1 MVTLAKRAASLWIS
15 VAALGAGLI
24 AFPSSA
30 AAAPP
35 TVPGCVPKPSSNS
48 DSCVRGTV
56 RASDGAIGSSL
67 EPARVGIRT
76 RSVFNPTGDETSS
89 VTLRFDQNI
98 ALNLAGIPTC
108 PASELSGKSVAQ
120 AYEQCG
126 PGADGSP
133 PSEGNAYLSAP
144 GNVSG
149 IASTVPSANLTAC
162 TMIFKGADDNHVTL
176 YSRAPVTPVTG
187 CNNPA
192 TNTAGSVSVIFT
204 GTLSHMPVSSPYDV
218 VLTVA
223 NVDAATPA
231 LDDFYATLS
240 RGNAFRARCPNP
252 TYKHRLVGVFDYT
265 STPTDVIAPPYPG
278 TILEESACGG
288 DGGPPPPPPDS
299 TPNTKIT
306 KAKVKQRRRKAK
318 FKFKA
323 TRGPAASFECKLKRK
338 GHGAKGFRRCSSP
351 KTYRHLKRGQYRF
364 SVRAVGPGGTDN
376 SPATDKFKIKRH
388 RR

>member
-1 MVTLAKRAASLWIS
+1 MVSLTKRAASLWIS
-15 VAALGAGLI
+15 VAALWAGLI
-24 AFPSSA
+24 ALPPIA
-30 AAAPP
+30 AAAPQ
-35 TVPGCVPKPSSNS
+35 TVPGCTPKPSSGS

-56 RASDGAIGSSL
+56 RAVDGAIGPSL
-67 EPARVGIRT
+67 ERARVGIRT
-76 RSVFNPTGDETSS
+76 RSVFSPTTDETTR
-89 VTLRFDQNI
+89 VILRFDQNI
-98 ALNLAGIPTC
+98 ALDLAGLPSC
-108 PASELSGKSVAQ
+108 PASELSGKNIAQ

-133 PSEGNAYLSAP
+133 ASEGNAYLSAP

-149 IASTVPSANLTAC
+149 IASTVTPANLTAC
-162 TMIFKGADDNHVTL
+162 TMIFKGVDDSHVTL

-204 GTLSHMPVSSPYDV
+204 GTLSHMPPSSPYDT
-218 VLTVA
+218 VLTVS
-223 NVDAATPA
+223 NTDAATPA
-231 LDDFYATLS
+231 LDDFYATLV

-252 TYKHRLVGVFDYT
+252 TYRHRLEGTFDYT
-265 STPTDVIAPPYPG
+265 ITPNDTIAPPYPG
-278 TILEESACGG
+278 TILEESQCGG
-288 DGGPPPPPPDS
+288 DGGPPPPPPES
-299 TPNTKIT
+299 KPNTKIT

-323 TRGPAASFECKLKRK
+323 TRGPATSFQCKLKRK

-351 KTYRHLKRGQYRF
+351 KTYKHLKRGKYTF
-364 SVRAVGPGGTDN
+364 SVRAVGPGGTDG
-376 SPATDKFKIKRH
+376 SPATDRFKIKR